1 MNQNESFGRRIRR
14 LRVEKGYSQGDLAG
28 RLYVTV
34 QAVSRWETERGYPSI
49 ESVVNISVSPLLPSR
64 CTYSSTVPVLEGK
77 KGSGVCADAA
87 ACAKAAVESRI
98 RNVFIS
104 IKVQSF
110 SSSWKMSSVALPK

>member
-49 ESVVNISVSPLLPSR
+49 ESVVNMAHVFATSTDYLL
-64 CTYSSTVPVLEGK
+64 TGH
-77 KGSGVCADAA
+77 
-87 ACAKAAVESRI
+87 ESICQRE
-98 RNVFIS
+98 
-104 IKVQSF
+104 
-110 SSSWKMSSVALPK
+110 